1 MLSAKFNACA
11 ALAISFLAV
20 SHMARAG
27 ENFVKPAETPAP
39 AAGPTVAAAQ
49 EFCGEPTGKA
59 EDLIQRYS
67 TKDGLKQVYK
77 STDYIAFAD
86 DDKSATQMYTFTTKG
101 HPAYP
106 SIVCRKMVKEGEFMV
121 GKMAVVCE
129 GKQDA
134 CDRLRNDFNVLNAE
148 TQLQVNEKINGQ
160 GAEKK

>member
-1 MLSAKFNACA
+1 MPTSKFTARVTVATMCLAASA
-11 ALAISFLAV
+11 AV
-20 SHMARAG
+20 QAE

-39 AAGPTVAAAQ
+39 TAGPTVAAAQ
-49 EFCGEPTGKA
+49 EFCGDPSGKA

-106 SIVCRKMVKEGEFMV
+106 SIVCRKMVKEGEFVV
-121 GKMAVVCE
+121 GKMAVVCD
-129 GKQDA
+129 GGQDA
-134 CDRLRNDFNVLNAE
+134 CDRLKNDFNVLNAE
-148 TQLQVNEKINGQ
+148 TQLHVNDKINETSG
-160 GAEKK
+160 EKK